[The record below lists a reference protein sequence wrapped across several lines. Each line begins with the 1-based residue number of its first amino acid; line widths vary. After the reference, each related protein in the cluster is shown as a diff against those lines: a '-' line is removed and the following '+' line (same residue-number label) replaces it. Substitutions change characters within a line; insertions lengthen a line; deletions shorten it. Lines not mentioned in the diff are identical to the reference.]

1 MNSNTVNRDDEDIPV
16 LENPLTL
23 EQLAAQAA
31 PSAAPPPDLTDL
43 EVVARLLQNATVQS
57 LLDDMSED
65 LQKLVSWKI
74 EELLKEQLSLLIKQA
89 AEESAPKLAEDIR
102 TQLQLALP
110 GLLANMVELTRKP
123 DKPG

>member
-1 MNSNTVNRDDEDIPV
+1 MSSDSHNPDTHEIPV

-23 EQLAAQAA
+23 DDLKDTAAQ
-31 PSAAPPPDLTDL
+31 PPLPDLADHA
-43 EVVARLLQNATVQS
+43 VVARLLQDKEVQH

-65 LQKLVSWKI
+65 LQKLVSWKM
-74 EELLKEQLSLLIKQA
+74 EELLKDHLMQLIRQA

-110 GLLANMVELTRKP
+110 GLLANMIELARNP
-123 DKPG
+123 SDQDD